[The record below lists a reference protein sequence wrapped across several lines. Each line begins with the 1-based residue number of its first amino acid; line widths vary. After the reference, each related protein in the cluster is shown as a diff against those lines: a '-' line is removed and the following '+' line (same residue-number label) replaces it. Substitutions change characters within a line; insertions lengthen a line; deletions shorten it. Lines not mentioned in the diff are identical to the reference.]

1 MVNRVVVL
9 LLAFAAVRGLFA
21 ADLTVKVNDKGYLDA
36 QGFSVFLYDSTYH
49 PVFVDQKN
57 TAMEMILEGQR
68 IATNGDVRLTPTPEQ
83 WDLVATLNGRHADK
97 ASNTLSADL
106 AFPTF
111 GLSYTMDVAAEPGG
125 VRVSINLSKPLPEG
139 LAGRAGFNL
148 EFLPSI
154 YMGKAYLVD
163 GTKAGIF
170 PRTPDDAMVKVLP
183 LPDEP
188 KKAYYLEDWDKAK
201 GYTQPLPFATGKSMT
216 LGVDDARARV
226 NVVSDT
232 ADLMLFDGRD
242 RAQNGW
248 FVLRSLI
255 PAGKTTGAIVW
266 HIRPDVQ
273 PNWTRP
279 PMIAHSQVGYAPG
292 FAKEAVLELDPKYT
306 GPKTATVLRLTEDG
320 SYKQAFAGPITPSVP
335 WLRYVYSKFD
345 FSPVKEPG
353 LYVIEYDGQR
363 TAPFPIAENAYA
375 NIWQD
380 SLDHH
385 LAEQMDHVSVREA
398 YRVWHGASHLDDG
411 RLAPVVGEQ
420 FDGWNQGTATDG
432 KWKGGDH
439 IPGMNVG
446 GWYDAG
452 DFDLEEPAQLSVI
465 QSLALAYRA
474 FNLKYDE
481 LTVDEPTRNV
491 EMHRPDG
498 VPDTVEQVKH
508 GAVLILAQFH
518 ELGHSIRGTH
528 EPDLRQY
535 THLGDGAS
543 KTDGRI
549 YDPKLG
555 PNEVKGDYS
564 GRPDDRWIFSTTNPT
579 LQWNAVA
586 ALAAAADVLRGW
598 DDALADDCLRT
609 AMKAWKDEKAHPTP
623 SGGGRG
629 PAGAAGVLA
638 ASQGVLGAAGA
649 HPTNVPSGG
658 AAHPGGAAAQ
668 PSTGSPMSGAPVLS
682 NSDEAFGQESS
693 AGARDWAAALEL
705 TIATHGAEPYRSRLR
720 ELFPEVITP
729 QQMGLRGW
737 TAVRAL
743 PYLDAGAKA
752 QMRAAVVTYVA
763 GLDTQL
769 AATPFGVP
777 PSLGTW
783 GGSGAVVDMAIRMYF
798 LHEAFPDVVSSAYTL
813 RAVNYILGT
822 HPVSS
827 TSYVAG
833 VGTVSKTKTYSNNR
847 GDNSY
852 IPGAVIPGYIVIKP
866 DFPECIDD
874 FGFLWF
880 EDEAARR
887 RHHSPR
893 HLQHRRRRQLPER
906 HNPPL
911 QSDRLHPGPTG
922 HRSMDQSAHRPSQR
936 VQAHPCSPQ
945 RHPPQA
951 QQVNRKPIATKDTFH
966 ASLALSLP
974 SRSSPRRVLCL
985 PVTPRPRR

>member
-1 MVNRVVVL
+1 VKEQRDPFMNIRIQLCFL
-9 LLAFAAVRGLFA
+9 LGLISGSTLFA
-21 ADLTVKVNDKGYLDA
+21 ADFSMRVTDKNYLNT

-57 TAMEMILEGQR
+57 TAMEMILHGAR
-68 IATNGDVRLTPTPEQ
+68 IATNGDVRLMPTPEQ
-83 WDLVATLNGRHADK
+83 WDLVATLKGRRADK
-97 ASNTLSADL
+97 ENNRLTADL
-106 AFPTF
+106 AFPSF
-111 GLSYTMDVAAEPGG
+111 DLSYTLEVTAEPGG
-125 VRVSINLSKPLPEG
+125 VKVSINLDKPLSEK

-154 YMGKAYLVD
+154 YMGKSYLVD

-170 PRTPDDAMVKVLP
+170 PRTPNDPMVKVLP
-183 LPDEP
+183 LADEP

-201 GYTQPLPFATGKSMT
+201 GYTQPLPFAEGKSIT
-216 LGVDDARARV
+216 LGVDDTLARV
-226 NVVSDT
+226 NIVSDT
-232 ADLMLFDGRD
+232 ANLMLFDGRD

-255 PAGKTTGAIVW
+255 PSGKTSGAIVW
-266 HIRPDVQ
+266 HIHPDVI

-279 PMIAHSQVGYAPG
+279 PMIAHSQVGYAPD
-292 FAKEAVLELDPKYT
+292 FSKVAVVELDPKYN
-306 GPKTATVLRLTEDG
+306 GPKTAKVLSLMEDG
-320 SYKQAFAGPITPSVP
+320 SYKQVFEGPITPSTP

-345 FSPVKEPG
+345 FTPVKDPG
-353 LYVIEYDGQR
+353 LYVIEYADQR
-363 TAPFPIAENAYA
+363 TAPFPISKDAYA

-385 LAEQMDHVSVREA
+385 LAEQMDHVSVREG

-420 FDGWNQGTATDG
+420 FDGWNQAAATDG
-432 KWKGGDH
+432 KYKGGDH

-452 DFDLEEPAQLSVI
+452 DYDLEEPAQLSVI

-474 FNLKYDE
+474 FDLKYDE
-481 LTVDEPTRNV
+481 LTVDEGAREV

-508 GAVLILAQFH
+508 GALLILAQFH
-518 ELGHSIRGTH
+518 NIGHSIRGTH

-555 PNEVKGDYS
+555 PNEVSGDYS
-564 GRPDDRWIFSTTNPT
+564 GKPDDRWIFSTTNPFF
-579 LQWNAVA
+579 QWNAIA
-586 ALAAAADVLRGW
+586 ALAAASDVLKSY
-598 DDALADDCLRT
+598 DAALARDCLDT
-609 AMKAWKDEKAHPTP
+609 AIKAWNDEKAHPTP
-623 SGGGRG
+623 FPVSGAGGGA
-629 PAGAAGVLA
+629 PANAPATGVLA
-638 ASQGVLGAAGA
+638 ASQGVVSGSHTGAATASGA
-649 HPTNVPSGG
+649 TV
-658 AAHPGGAAAQ
+658 AQ
-668 PSTGSPMSGAPVLS
+668 PTPATPPSPPAGRGAFSV
-682 NSDEAFGQESS
+682 GQ
-693 AGARDWAAALEL
+693 DWAAALEL
-705 TIATHGAEPYRSRLR
+705 TIATHGAEPYESRLK
-720 ELFPEVITP
+720 ELFPQVITS
-729 QQMGLRGW
+729 QQMGFRGW

-743 PYLDAGAKA
+743 PYLDASAKD
-752 QMRAAVVTYVA
+752 QLREAVNTYVA
-763 GLDTQL
+763 DLNKQLD
-769 AATPFGVP
+769 ATPFGVP

-798 LHEAFPDVVSSAYTL
+798 LHKAFPDLVGPEYTL

-847 GDNSY
+847 ADNAY

-880 EDEAARR
+880 EDEAVVA
-887 RHHSPR
+887 
-893 HLQHRRRRQLPER
+893 
-906 HNPPL
+906 
-911 QSDRLHPGPTG
+911 G
-922 HRSMDQSAHRPSQR
+922 SASW
-936 VQAHPCSPQ
+936 VVAGN
-945 RHPPQA
+945 A
-951 QQVNRKPIATKDTFH
+951 ADAITKE
-966 ASLALSLP
+966 AK
-974 SRSSPRRVLCL
+974 
-985 PVTPRPRR
+985 

>member
-1 MVNRVVVL
+1 MLKRSNLFFLLVL
-9 LLAFAAVRGLFA
+9 AAVPGLLPA
-21 ADLTVKVNDKGYLDA
+21 QVAMRVNDKNYLDA

-57 TAMEMILEGQR
+57 TAMEMILHGQR
-68 IATNGDVRLTPTPEQ
+68 IATNGDVRLMATPEQ
-83 WDLVATLNGRHADK
+83 WDLVATLKDRKADK
-97 ASNTLSADL
+97 AHDRLTADL

-111 GLSYTMDVAAEPGG
+111 HLSYTMEVAAEPGG
-125 VRVSINLSKPLPEG
+125 VKVSINLDKPLPQE

-163 GTKAGIF
+163 GTRAGIF
-170 PRTPDDAMVKVLP
+170 PRTPNDPMVKIAP
-183 LPDEP
+183 LPGEP

-201 GYTQPLPFATGKSMT
+201 GYTQPLPFAEGRSMT
-216 LGVDDARARV
+216 LGVDDALARIR
-226 NVVSDT
+226 VSSET
-232 ADLMLFDGRD
+232 ANLMLFDGRS

-255 PAGKTTGAIVW
+255 PQGKTTGAIVW
-266 HIRPDVQ
+266 HIKPDVI

-279 PMIAHSQVGYAPG
+279 PMIAHSQVGYAPN
-292 FAKEAVLELDPKYT
+292 FSKVAVLELDPKYQ
-306 GPKTATVLRLTEDG
+306 GPKTARVLRLSEDG
-320 SYKQAFAGPITPSVP
+320 SYKPVFEGPITASKP

-345 FSPVKEPG
+345 FTPLKDPG
-353 LYVIEYDGQR
+353 LYVIEYADQR
-363 TAPFPIAENAYA
+363 TAPFPIAKDAYA

-420 FDGWNQGTATDG
+420 FDGWNQATAADG
-432 KWKGGDH
+432 RYKGGDH

-465 QSLALAYRA
+465 QNLALAYRE

-481 LTVDEPTRNV
+481 LTVDENTRSV

-508 GAVLILAQFH
+508 GALYILAQFH
-518 ELGHSIRGTH
+518 NIGHSIRGTH

-535 THLGDGAS
+535 THLGDGAT

-549 YDPKLG
+549 YDPRLG
-555 PNEVKGDYS
+555 LNEVKGDFS
-564 GRPDDRWIFSTTNPT
+564 GKPDDRWIFSNTNPYF
-579 LQWNAVA
+579 QWNAIA
-586 ALAAAADVLRGW
+586 ALAAAADVLRGY
-598 DDALADDCLRT
+598 DDALAKDCLAT
-609 AMKAWKDEKAHPTP
+609 AIKAWNQEKAQPTQ
-623 SGGGRG
+623 SAAGGGLG
-629 PAGAAGVLA
+629 GAAPEGAPGGGVLA
-638 ASQGVLGAAGA
+638 ASQGGAPGNQHNARSGASGSGMAQASASPNPAAGSTA
-649 HPTNVPSGG
+649 GTNRQ
-658 AAHPGGAAAQ
+658 GAAA
-668 PSTGSPMSGAPVLS
+668 GL
-682 NSDEAFGQESS
+682 
-693 AGARDWAAALEL
+693 DWVAALEL
-705 TIATHGAEPYRSRLR
+705 TIATHGGEPYRSRLQ
-720 ELFPEVITP
+720 ELFP
-729 QQMGLRGW
+729 QMIAPEHMERSGW

-743 PYLDAGAKA
+743 PYLDAGARGQMQKA
-752 QMRAAVVTYVA
+752 VEIYMASVKSQS
-763 GLDTQL
+763 D
-769 AATPFGVP
+769 ATPFGVP

-783 GGSGAVVDMAIRMYF
+783 GGSGAVMDMAIRMYF
-798 LHEAFPDVVSSAYTL
+798 LHRAFPELVSGEYTL

-833 VGTVSKTKTYSNNR
+833 VGSVSKTRTYSNNR
-847 GDNSY
+847 ADNAY

-880 EDEAARR
+880 EDEAVVA
-887 RHHSPR
+887 
-893 HLQHRRRRQLPER
+893 
-906 HNPPL
+906 
-911 QSDRLHPGPTG
+911 G
-922 HRSMDQSAHRPSQR
+922 SATWIVAGNAANAITQEGAETRVTQTSAKLRP
-936 VQAHPCSPQ
+936 
-945 RHPPQA
+945 
-951 QQVNRKPIATKDTFH
+951 
-966 ASLALSLP
+966 
-974 SRSSPRRVLCL
+974 
-985 PVTPRPRR
+985 

>member
-1 MVNRVVVL
+1 MLTPIKVCL
-9 LLAFAAVRGLFA
+9 LLALSSCPSLFGADFAM
-21 ADLTVKVNDKGYLDA
+21 KVTDKNYLDT

-57 TAMEMILEGQR
+57 TAMEMILHGQR
-68 IATNGDVRLTPTPEQ
+68 IATNGDVRLMPTPEQ
-83 WDLVATLNGRHADK
+83 WDLVATLKGRHADK
-97 ASNTLSADL
+97 ENNRLTANL

-111 GLSYTMDVAAEPGG
+111 DLSYTLEVAAEPGG
-125 VRVSINLSKPLPEG
+125 VRVSINLLKPLPQK
-139 LAGRAGFNL
+139 LVGRAGFNL

-170 PRTPDDAMVKVLP
+170 PRTPDDPMVKVLP
-183 LPDEP
+183 LADEP

-201 GYTQPLPFATGKSMT
+201 GYTQPLPFAEGRSIT
-216 LGVDDARARV
+216 LGVDDALARI
-226 NVVSDT
+226 NVKSDS

-255 PAGKTTGAIVW
+255 PSGKTTDAIVW
-266 HIRPDVQ
+266 HIRPDVI

-279 PMIAHSQVGYAPG
+279 PMIAHSQVGYAPD
-292 FAKEAVLELDPKYT
+292 FQKIAVLELDPKYN
-306 GPKTATVLRLTEDG
+306 GPKTAKVLRLMEDG
-320 SYKQAFAGPITPSVP
+320 SYKQVFEGPITPSTP

-345 FSPVKEPG
+345 FTPVKDPG
-353 LYVIEYDGQR
+353 LYVIEYADQR
-363 TAPFPIAENAYA
+363 TATFPISKDAYA

-411 RLAPVVGEQ
+411 RMAPVVGEQ
-420 FDGWNQGTATDG
+420 FDGWNQATATDG
-432 KWKGGDH
+432 KYKGGDH

-481 LTVDEPTRNV
+481 LTVDEAARQV

-508 GAVLILAQFH
+508 GALLILAQFH
-518 ELGHSIRGTH
+518 NIGHAIRGTH

-564 GRPDDRWIFSTTNPT
+564 GRPDDRWIFTTNNPFF
-579 LQWNAVA
+579 QWNAIA
-586 ALAAAADVLRGW
+586 ALAAAADVLKGY
-598 DDALADDCLRT
+598 DDALAKDCLDT
-609 AMKAWKDEKAHPTP
+609 AIKAWNDEKAHPTP
-623 SGGGRG
+623 LPGGRWG
-629 PAGAAGVLA
+629 GAPESAPANGVLA
-638 ASQGVLGAAGA
+638 ASQGSVAGA
-649 HPTNVPSGG
+649 QGG
-658 AAHPGGAAAQ
+658 HTTR
-668 PSTGSPMSGAPVLS
+668 SSSGAPPSSGSPGAQTVPAAGLRRGG
-682 NSDEAFGQESS
+682 FGVGQ
-693 AGARDWAAALEL
+693 DWAAALEL
-705 TIATHGAEPYRSRLR
+705 TIATNGAEPYKSRLK
-720 ELFPEVITP
+720 ELFPQMITP
-729 QQMGLRGW
+729 QQMEFRGW
-737 TAVRAL
+737 SAVRAL
-743 PYLDAGAKA
+743 PYLDASAKD
-752 QMRAAVVTYVA
+752 QMREAVKTYMA
-763 GLDTQL
+763 GLDKRL
-769 AATPFGVP
+769 DATPFGVP

-798 LHEAFPDVVSSAYTL
+798 LHKAFPDLVGPEYTL

-822 HPVSS
+822 HPVST

-833 VGTVSKTKTYSNNR
+833 VGTVSKTRTYSNNR
-847 GDNSY
+847 ADNSY
-852 IPGAVIPGYIVIKP
+852 IPGAVIPGYIIIKP

-880 EDEAARR
+880 EDEAVVA
-887 RHHSPR
+887 
-893 HLQHRRRRQLPER
+893 
-906 HNPPL
+906 
-911 QSDRLHPGPTG
+911 G
-922 HRSMDQSAHRPSQR
+922 SANWVVAGNAADAIIGES
-936 VQAHPCSPQ
+936 
-945 RHPPQA
+945 
-951 QQVNRKPIATKDTFH
+951 K
-966 ASLALSLP
+966 
-974 SRSSPRRVLCL
+974 
-985 PVTPRPRR
+985 